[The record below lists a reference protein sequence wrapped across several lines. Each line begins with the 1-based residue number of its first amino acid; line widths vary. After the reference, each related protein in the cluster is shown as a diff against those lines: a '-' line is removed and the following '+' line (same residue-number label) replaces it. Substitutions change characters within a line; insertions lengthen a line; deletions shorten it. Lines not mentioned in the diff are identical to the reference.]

1 MRGDE
6 RRRRSDATNDN
17 MQVMKVMKVYDA
29 QDMGDGEG
37 RRELTSAAVLTKQ
50 SNKRRVRDLNHALT
64 QSVVWSYGF
73 LYLHCKPCRYD
84 HNTQATHGTQRIAA
98 HGTQR
103 MARNARQ
110 HKIQSLAC
118 STTITLHPL
127 LAGMMKTCSIVHI
140 TSISSHKHLYPLS
153 SLFTYPFSSS
163 SFDLLMSSCTTI
175 HHSEWG
181 RVHKHSCLMSCNL
194 CIPLHL
200 ICILSPILPLTC
212 CFVNMTSSVTPIK
225 CNE

>member
-1 MRGDE
+1 MHRIWVMEKGEESSPQSRSSQNKATRG
-6 RRRRSDATNDN
+6 
-17 MQVMKVMKVYDA
+17 
-29 QDMGDGEG
+29 G
-37 RRELTSAAVLTKQ
+37 
-50 SNKRRVRDLNHALT
+50 RDLNHALT

-153 SLFTYPFSSS
+153 SLFTYPSPS

-200 ICILSPILPLTC
+200 ICILSPILPSLVVLLTWHLQWHQSN
-212 CFVNMTSSVTPIK
+212 VMNDSWWLWG
-225 CNE
+225 